1 MLYIDF
7 VTYSGWYKD
16 GLTQSEFDNLAWE
29 ASRLL
34 DIYTT
39 GIDNVRKLSA
49 AAPTDEYTAESVK
62 HCAAKIISLLYEVE
76 QAGKSVSR
84 EDGTVHGRVISSV
97 SSGSE
102 SISYAASDGL
112 AQRILSGEVD
122 REAAVYKIVKQFLS
136 GLTDANGV
144 NLLYMGRYPHV
155 L

>member
-1 MLYIDF
+1 MYIDF

-16 GLTQSEFDNLAWE
+16 GLTQAEFDNLAWE
-29 ASRLL
+29 ASRSL
-34 DIYTT
+34 DTYTT
-39 GIDNVRKLSA
+39 GIDGVRKLSA
-49 AAPTDEYTAESVK
+49 VAPTDEYTAESVK
-62 HCAAKIISLLYEVE
+62 CCAAKIVNLLYEIE
-76 QAGKSVSR
+76 RLGKSVTR

-102 SISYAASDGL
+102 SISYAASSGL

-122 REAAVYKIVKQFLS
+122 KETAVYGIVKQFLS

-144 NLLYMGRYPHV
+144 NLLYMGRYPCV